1 MPKPHPRYRYIAD
14 MIHGDVYDTT
24 KAKSLKYLVDNL
36 TDENWKLRGENTCL
50 KLLLHKI
57 IEDLEKQA
65 ESTMPILISKEYVE
79 WIKSECNLEFT
90 STAGEKQWLKY

>member
-1 MPKPHPRYRYIAD
+1 MIIMTDSEPIQPHPRYRYLVD
-14 MIHGDVYDTT
+14 LLHHEVYDTT

-36 TDENWKLRGENTCL
+36 TDENWKLRKENTEL
-50 KLLLHKI
+50 KLMLN
-57 IEDLEKQA
+57 EVVRDLEKQS

-90 STAGEKQWLKY
+90 SQK